1 MLSVFFSKDRYILRT
16 YPNTLIPY
24 RIDSNAW
31 RSLVVGTLKY
41 TRPPLRTDAVFG
53 LIILT
58 SRHGSLASSV
68 VTNTW
73 CMLHGACSL
82 SVPPQIF
89 EALSL

>member
-16 YPNTLIPY
+16 YLNTHTLIPY
-24 RIDSNAW
+24 RIDSNAR
-31 RSLVVGTLKY
+31 RSLVVATLKY

-58 SRHGSLASSV
+58 TRHGSLASSV

-73 CMLHGACSL
+73 CMVHGASCL
-82 SVPPQIF
+82 QSVRPTTNF
-89 EALSL
+89 